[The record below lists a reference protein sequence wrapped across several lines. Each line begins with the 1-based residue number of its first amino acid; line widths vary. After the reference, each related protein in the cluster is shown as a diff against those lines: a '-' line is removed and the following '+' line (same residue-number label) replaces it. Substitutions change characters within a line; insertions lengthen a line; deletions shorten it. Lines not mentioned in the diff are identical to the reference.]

1 MKQISNIE
9 RTFYLVKA
17 RLHVIFR
24 NWAEQFFDFL
34 AEYGFV
40 VKHKEHHVHFLD
52 NSEPTPAPDIKSD
65 RYIFSVS
72 YVNRKVEYVDEY
84 WFETKKGRHLLDM
97 WDEKHTESHISY
109 RAELKAF
116 FAHFSPRQRMWVYS
130 HSPKVVI
137 QMNNPT
143 YYPTPY
149 DPNHVE
155 RLFYKEHYCNFKDCR
170 YAFEFRYTQS
180 HTSETP
186 AEVIS
191 ESYRAFSNGMPSKVT
206 EINKILTGADYDG
219 ELVSP
224 SKTPLSE
231 NLLCRKCG
239 LPVFASAERKY
250 EFMCLKHGELE
261 YPDVQRVDPIQ
272 YQDTLEFTMEILES
286 LIREAECP
294 QDSNL

>member
-1 MKQISNIE
+1 MKPLSSIK
-9 RTFYLVKA
+9 RKFYLTKA

-24 NWAEQFFDFL
+24 NWAEKFFDFL
-34 AEYGFV
+34 SVHGFV
-40 VKHKEHHVHFLD
+40 VKHRKHSVEFLD
-52 NSEPTPAPDIKSD
+52 NSEPIPAPDIKSD

-84 WFETKKGRHLLDM
+84 WFETKNGRHLLEM

-109 RAELKAF
+109 RAELQAF
-116 FAHFSPRQRMWVYS
+116 FAHLSPKQRMWVYKQT
-130 HSPKVVI
+130 PVVAI
-137 QMNNPT
+137 KKDVYCT
-143 YYPTPY
+143 VYPAL
-149 DPNHVE
+149 DRLEGVE
-155 RLFYKEHYCNFKDCR
+155 FITHRCNFEDCR
-170 YAFEFRYTQS
+170 YAFEFRYTQT
-180 HTSETP
+180 HNSETP
-186 AEVIS
+186 VEVIS

-206 EINKILTGADYDG
+206 EINKILTGVDYDG

-224 SKTPLSE
+224 AKTPLSE

-272 YQDTLEFTMEILES
+272 YKDVLKFTMEILED
-286 LIREAECP
+286 LICESECP